1 MATKKFKCKVCG
13 YIHEGDKAPDVCPVC
28 KAPASQFEEV
38 TEEKS
43 GNGAKK
49 GGLFSN
55 KNSNAY
61 IIFYATVMVVIVAI
75 LLSLASLS
83 LQQRQYDNELGEK
96 KSNILQSLGT
106 PDGDFD
112 ATVRAY
118 VVDADG
124 NKTERLAAEVFDMMK
139 TNKDLRAD
147 YERKT
152 LILFEAT
159 DGRVVI
165 PLIGKGLWDDI
176 WGYIALEGDMN
187 TVSGIVMAHK
197 GETPGLGAEIATP
210 AHQALYKGKKLFEN
224 GDFVSISLRK
234 GGAKDPAHEVDAIT
248 GGTKTSDG
256 VTAMLR
262 DNLSE
267 YLPFFKKS
275 QTAASAAGAEVSNDQ
290 NVENNE

>member
-106 PDGDFD
+106 PT
-112 ATVRAY
+112 ATSTRRSGPTWLMPTVTRPS
-118 VVDADG
+118 G
-124 NKTERLAAEVFDMMK
+124 
-139 TNKDLRAD
+139 
-147 YERKT
+147 
-152 LILFEAT
+152 
-159 DGRVVI
+159 
-165 PLIGKGLWDDI
+165 PLPRSS
-176 WGYIALEGDMN
+176 
-187 TVSGIVMAHK
+187 T
-197 GETPGLGAEIATP
+197 
-210 AHQALYKGKKLFEN
+210 
-224 GDFVSISLRK
+224 
-234 GGAKDPAHEVDAIT
+234 
-248 GGTKTSDG
+248 
-256 VTAMLR
+256 
-262 DNLSE
+262 
-267 YLPFFKKS
+267 
-275 QTAASAAGAEVSNDQ
+275 
-290 NVENNE
+290 